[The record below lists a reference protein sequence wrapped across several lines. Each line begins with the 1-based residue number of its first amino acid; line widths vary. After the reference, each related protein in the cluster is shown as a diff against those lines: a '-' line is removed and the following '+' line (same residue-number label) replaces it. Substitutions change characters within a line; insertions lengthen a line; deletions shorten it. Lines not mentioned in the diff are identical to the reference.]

1 MMKMVSP
8 PLGLGDTPGALPDLL
23 NIATSQSITI
33 AASGSQPAVS
43 AQLPFTLSMLSV
55 MQTRPADDAGL
66 DATGT
71 TFCEPEE
78 EVGDPA
84 VEAEAPVML
93 LQQILD
99 NLLAASATPISPVNA
114 AANLMADAPAAA
126 PVEKALFSPASLPGV
141 SLPTQAQ
148 TQAQALTDA
157 GALPLLQPTTAKG
170 GEFAAPFAVLNA
182 GENRVIST
190 VQPASAG
197 HETKSSPATLKLDPE
212 PSRWAQQ
219 LQSALGERLQVQVKE
234 QVQHATIRLD
244 PPEMG
249 KIDIAVQIE
258 NGRVQV
264 SINASQ
270 GEVYRALQQV
280 SNDLRQSLTEQ
291 NFVQVNVQVSSQGGQ
306 RDGQQQPA
314 SQKPPQDVMAAMDF
328 EAEATER
335 REDASVLLTV

>member
-23 NIATSQSITI
+23 NIVTSQSIAI

-55 MQTRPADDAGL
+55 MQPRPADDAGL

-71 TFCEPEE
+71 TFREPEE
-78 EVGDPA
+78 ETGDPA

-99 NLLAASATPISPVNA
+99 NLLAASATPASPVNA
-114 AANLMADAPAAA
+114 AVNLMVDAPAAA

-141 SLPTQAQ
+141 SLPTQAH
-148 TQAQALTDA
+148 TQALTDA
-157 GALPLLQPTTAKG
+157 GALPRMQPMTAKG

-182 GENRVIST
+182 GENRAIST

-197 HETKSSPATLKLDPE
+197 HETTSSPATLKLDPE

-234 QVQHATIRLD
+234 QIQHATIRLD

-314 SQKPPQDVMAAMDF
+314 AQRPPQDVMAAMDF

>member
-1 MMKMVSP
+1 MMKMVSS
-8 PLGLGDTPGALPDLL
+8 PLGQVDTPGALADLQ
-23 NIATSQSITI
+23 NIVTSQSITI
-33 AASGSQPAVS
+33 AASGSQPAVL
-43 AQLPFTLSMLSV
+43 AQSPFTLSMLSV
-55 MQTRPADDAGL
+55 MQTGPGDDAGL

-71 TFCEPEE
+71 NFRESEE
-78 EVGDPA
+78 EASDSA
-84 VEAEAPVML
+84 VKTEAPVML

-99 NLLAASATPISPVNA
+99 NLLAASAAPASPVNA
-114 AANLMADAPAAA
+114 AANLMADATTAA
-126 PVEKALFSPASLPGV
+126 PVEKALFSSVSLPGAN
-141 SLPTQAQ
+141 LPTQAQ
-148 TQAQALTDA
+148 APALTDA
-157 GALPLLQPTTAKG
+157 GAIPLIRPMTVKE
-170 GEFAAPFAVLNA
+170 GEFAAPLTVLHT

-197 HETKSSPATLKLDPE
+197 YETKSSPATLKLDPE

-219 LQSALGERLQVQVKE
+219 LQSALGERLQVQVKD
-234 QVQHATIRLD
+234 QIQHATIRLD

-249 KIDIAVQIE
+249 KIDIVVQIE

-314 SQKPPQDVMAAMDF
+314 SQKQPQDVMAAMDF
-328 EAEATER
+328 EAEATQR